1 MEKIIHFS
9 LFSAFCSL
17 NVVQFVLNDAAE
29 PWQIGFQDPASPV
42 MQGLIDL
49 HHDIFSFMVFILLF
63 VVWMLGRT
71 IYKFNAK
78 RNPIPST
85 TTHNTVVEVLWTA
98 IPIVILVVL
107 VSTAA
112 RRVRMRLGLRLRVV

>member
-78 RNPIPST
+78 RNPIPAKII
-85 TTHNTVVEVLWTA
+85 HGTVIEIAWTVTPSFVLMPVA
-98 IPIVILVVL
+98 VPSFALL
-107 VSTAA
+107 
-112 RRVRMRLGLRLRVV
+112 